1 MKTIRLV
8 QVVWATTL
16 VAVFAALSLKPPG
29 NSKLWFLLLAV
40 IYLVAC
46 IRAWGTGRVAW
57 SIAVVVPAVICV
69 LWLPMVAVNLIA
81 FVRGDPPYRDSPA
94 TILVVAA
101 EGLVFAIP
109 SLLLVALFWRHRGA
123 IQNLLVA
130 TSMGAA

>member
-57 SIAVVVPAVICV
+57 SIAVVVPAVICA

-81 FVRGDPPYRDSPA
+81 FVRGDPLYRDSPA

-101 EGLVFAIP
+101 EGVMFAIP
-109 SLLLVALFWRHRGA
+109 SLLLIALFWRHRGA
-123 IQNLLVA
+123 IQDLLVA
-130 TSMGAA
+130 PSMGAV